1 MRIGRVQ
8 CGNGYIACVF
18 GAVVHMFERYGFRSC
33 TRIYCYLALQ
43 QSTVFIDIRERRII
57 VDSRQRADAQVC
69 HCFLQ
74 LTQIN
79 RVASSIAFGNIGN
92 LVAVHI
98 QSALS
103 GNFAREFRR
112 INGIDADSCA
122 VLTQGNI
129 FARFQS
135 DGRAAGNVL
144 QRMILRYTVGT
155 TSLRCCQ
162 FERFVRISI
171 QLTDSRIDGIL
182 TCTAD
187 VAHCKAAIFSDC
199 SIAAQYIF
207 NGFSSIAQNV
217 LYCVQLAAVDG
228 IRRSTRDFARRNVFQ
243 LTFVVFR
250 TKGYLVARG
259 NLVAACKA

>member
-1 MRIGRVQ
+1 
-8 CGNGYIACVF
+8 
-18 GAVVHMFERYGFRSC
+18 MFERYGFHIRTRSNSYF
-33 TRIYCYLALQ
+33 TSQNSAIR
-43 QSTVFIDIRERRII
+43 TNVRERRII

-79 RVASSIAFGNIGN
+79 RVAGSIAFGNIGN
-92 LVAVHI
+92 LVAAHI

-103 GNFAREFRR
+103 GNFAREFR
-112 INGIDADSCA
+112 IIDGIDADGCT
-122 VLTQGNI
+122 VLTQGDI
-129 FARFQS
+129 FARFQRN
-135 DGRAAGNVL
+135 GRTAGNVL
-144 QRMILRYTVGT
+144 QRMILRHTVGT

-162 FERFVRISI
+162 FEWLVRISI

-187 VAHCKAAIFSDC
+187 VAHCKAAIFADC

-207 NGFSSIAQNV
+207 NSFGSIAQNV
-217 LYCVQLAAVDG
+217 LYRIQLAAVDG
-228 IRRSTRDFARRNVFQ
+228 ISRSTRDFARSNVFQ

-259 NLVAACKA
+259 NIVAACKT